1 MKNKGITLVEL
12 LIIIS
17 IIGILIVA
25 MGFSYQGWMGRYR
38 IESQTKELYSDLMEA
53 KTRAMTRHRI
63 HFVILESTRYAV
75 YDDNNPSPDG
85 NGTLETDS
93 DDPDNSDERIIPP
106 KKPFEKPNEKYQDL
120 KYDLK
125 LLPVGSS
132 SLPVTITIDTRGLMF
147 PQRDFRIDNDINP
160 DYDCIMITQARI
172 RMGKWENNKC
182 REK

>member
-93 DDPDNSDERIIPP
+93 DELILQ
-106 KKPFEKPNEKYQDL
+106 KGL
-120 KYDLK
+120 KYGLK
-125 LLPVGSS
+125 LLPVGTS
-132 SLPVTITIDTRGLMF
+132 SLPETITIDTRGLMF
-147 PQRDFRIDNDINP
+147 PQRDFRIDNNITP